1 MIIILSLKIQN
12 INHQKN
18 EKTQISFDIELDENK
33 IPEKINWS
41 ANDGIKNK
49 ESKAVF
55 LSVWDHEPQE
65 TLKIDLWTKDMPVD
79 QMNVFFHQTL
89 VSMSDTFLRSTDNEK
104 MTDAFKQFC
113 DYFAKNL
120 KLNKTNLLIQKVYHL
135 KSTLSHFLI

>member
-1 MIIILSLKIQN
+1 MKNKKSKIEILV
-12 INHQKN
+12 
-18 EKTQISFDIELDENK
+18 ELDENK

-41 ANDGIKNK
+41 ASDGGIKNK

-79 QMNVFFHQTL
+79 QMNVFFHQTF

-120 KLNKTNLLIQKVYHL
+120 NLKLN
-135 KSTLSHFLI
+135 